1 MSIIHAVVRKGRVET
16 DQPVPFADGTR
27 LTILPEAEAVPACE
41 AHWKDTPEAIEAW
54 LKWLDSLEPL
64 EFTEEEK
71 AALEEDREARKTWEK
86 EHFNE
91 HADRLAKLWR

>member
-1 MSIIHAVVRKGRVET
+1 MSMIHATVRKGRVET
-16 DQPVPFADGTR
+16 DQPVPFAEGTR
-27 LTILPEAEAVPACE
+27 LTISPEAEAVPACE
-41 AHWKDTPEAIEAW
+41 ANWKDTPEAIEAW

-71 AALEEDREARKTWEK
+71 VALEKDRAERKAWEK

-91 HADRLAKLWR
+91 RAERLEKLWQ